1 MGMIFVNVSQDSHFI
16 MHFLTV
22 MAHRNIKISSFLILV
37 CTAVSCITGNRS
49 ASLVEED
56 NLYVTR
62 FFVGNFLDYQHTA
75 ADSKGNPDLIWI
87 TTSRDSIH
95 GKISAYSKECLF
107 TPGERL
113 YLRRVLA
120 VNGKSEAWVYRIENA
135 DTVNYMLN
143 EYQDHNKGQVDSWL
157 GTFPDNPTVTPP
169 GSPGNSGQKTT
180 VLKGS
185 LDENKQ

>member
-1 MGMIFVNVSQDSHFI
+1 
-16 MHFLTV
+16 

-62 FFVGNFLDYQHTA
+62 FFVGNFLDYQHTT

-143 EYQDHNKGQVDSWL
+143 EYQDHNKGQVESWL
-157 GTFPDNPTVTPP
+157 NTAPDNQPTSIPDLP
-169 GSPGNSGQKTT
+169 ENLAQK
-180 VLKGS
+180 KEG
-185 LDENKQ
+185 EAERPFEKK

>member
-1 MGMIFVNVSQDSHFI
+1 MIFVNVSEDLHVIRQ
-16 MHFLTV
+16 FLIV
-22 MAHRNIKISSFLILV
+22 MVHRNMKILSFLILA

-62 FFVGNFLDYQHTA
+62 FYVGNFLGYQHTS

-143 EYQDHNKGQVDSWL
+143 EYQDHKKGQVAAWL
-157 GTFPDNPTVTPP
+157 NSDPDNQPLSIPALPENLAQKNEGEGV
-169 GSPGNSGQKTT
+169 GSFEK
-180 VLKGS
+180 K
-185 LDENKQ
+185 

>member
-1 MGMIFVNVSQDSHFI
+1 MIFVNVSKGWHFK
-16 MHFLTV
+16 MRFLTV
-22 MAHRNIKISSFLILV
+22 MAHRNIKLSSFLILL

-62 FFVGNFLDYQHTA
+62 IFVGNFLDYKHTA
-75 ADSKGNPDLIWI
+75 SDSKGNPDLIWI

-95 GKISAYSKECLF
+95 GKISAYSKECHF

-143 EYQDHNKGQVDSWL
+143 EYQNHNKDLADDWL
-157 GTFPDNPTVTPP
+157 GTFPDNPAGVPS
-169 GSPGNSGQKTT
+169 GSPGNSEQKAV

-185 LDENKQ
+185 LDEIR

>member
-1 MGMIFVNVSQDSHFI
+1 

-22 MAHRNIKISSFLILV
+22 MAHRNLKILSFLILV
-37 CTAVSCITGNRS
+37 CTAVSCITGNKS
-49 ASLVEED
+49 TSPVEED
-56 NLYVTR
+56 KLYVTR
-62 FFVGNFLDYQHTA
+62 IFVGDFLDYQHTT

-95 GKISAYSKECLF
+95 GKIPAYSKECHF

-113 YLRRVLA
+113 YLRRVLS

-143 EYQDHNKGQVDSWL
+143 EYQAHKRGLVEAWL
-157 GTFPDNPTVTPP
+157 GTFPDNPTGSPP
-169 GSPGNSGQKTT
+169 GSSGNTEQKTADRGPGN
-180 VLKGS
+180 
-185 LDENKQ
+185 N

>member
-1 MGMIFVNVSQDSHFI
+1 MIFVNVSEKLHALK
-16 MHFLTV
+16 HLLTV
-22 MAHRNIKISSFLILV
+22 MAHRNIKIASFLILV
-37 CTAVSCITGNRS
+37 CMADSCITGNKS
-49 ASLVEED
+49 TSLIEED

-62 FFVGNFLDYQHTA
+62 IFVGNFLDYQHTI

-95 GKISAYSKECLF
+95 GRISAYGKECLF

-143 EYQDHNKGQVDSWL
+143 EYQNHNKGLVDAWL
-157 GTFPDNPTVTPP
+157 GTFPDNPAGSQSGSP
-169 GSPGNSGQKTT
+169 GSPEQKISA
-180 VLKGS
+180 LKGS
-185 LDENKQ
+185 LDEIRDR